1 MTDPGCPICAGH
13 RGEGDLVAPVVWRDD
28 LVWVKHLVNRP
39 MPVTL
44 GHLLVETDR
53 HAPFVDSLTDEE
65 AAAVGRAV
73 RDAARALRAE
83 LDVDAVHAMVINTR
97 LEHFHEHV
105 IVRHRGTPAEIPW
118 HQVDDWSGAPRGGP
132 AEVADLCARLA
143 RHVP

>member
-1 MTDPGCPICAGH
+1 
-13 RGEGDLVAPVVWRDD
+13 
-28 LVWVKHLVNRP
+28 